1 MHAIIDAGKVTDASN
16 YYQTF
21 PGEPTIKPDSDFA
34 ITLNAQ
40 GKIDPA
46 DLLNPM
52 SVASLTDRLLA
63 LGEDRALIVCHGTP
77 GDGLAIPLINNPA
90 PNAPTATPDALHDI
104 NQYAVTR
111 DGIAAIKKLP
121 AKTDQD
127 AAKQAK
133 AIMDLLN
140 NMRTFTN
147 GRYFDPPLSSGQKS
161 GDYEALFSRLL
172 DRDAT
177 NKKYSR
183 AQLDQLIDKRQKL
196 QGKFARI
203 EVRACNIGKNPPY
216 MKVLREFLGAREL
229 VAPKVVHFGATF
241 TVDVDANFSTAGF
254 DRETRGVIGAR
265 GHQPQRV
272 DAQGTEVS
280 IPFPGIPPTRSFD
293 VNSAP
298 GDDVFMRQWLVRV
311 HPHVF
316 EGWMA
321 AKNVSFVR
329 DFIKQ
334 KIFVDDKRYKDRAPL
349 PLEGMWLVE
358 DDNTPFTIPN
368 TSPDPLAPPTV
379 TLPSFAL
386 PLEKEYRQFLV
397 CNPP

>member
-1 MHAIIDAGKVTDASN
+1 MHPIIDAVKVNDAIS

-52 SVASLTDRLLA
+52 NVASLTDRLLA

-77 GDGLAIPLINNPA
+77 NEGLAIPLINNPS

-104 NQYAVTR
+104 NQYGATR
-111 DGIAAIKKLP
+111 DGIAAIKKMP
-121 AKTDQD
+121 ANTDQE

-133 AIMDLLN
+133 AMVDLLN
-140 NMRTFTN
+140 VMRTFRN
-147 GRYFDPPLSSGQKS
+147 ARYFDPPLTPGQKF
-161 GDYEALFSRLL
+161 GDYQTLFNRLL
-172 DRDAT
+172 DQDAI

-183 AQLDQLIDKRQKL
+183 AQLDKLVDNRQKL
-196 QGKFARI
+196 QNRFARI

-216 MKVLREFLGAREL
+216 MKVLREFLGAREV
-229 VAPKVVHFGATF
+229 VAPRVVHFGATY
-241 TVDVDANFSTAGF
+241 TVDINANFSAAGF
-254 DRETRGVIGAR
+254 DRETQGVIGAK
-265 GHQPQRV
+265 GHQPERV
-272 DAQGTEVS
+272 DAQGAQIP
-280 IPFPGIPPTRSFD
+280 IPFPDIPPTRSFD

-298 GDDVFMRQWLVRV
+298 GDDVFIRQWLINV

-321 AKNVSFVR
+321 AKAASFVR
-329 DFIKQ
+329 DFIKK
-334 KIFVDDKRYKDRAPL
+334 KIFADDKRYQDRAPL
-349 PLEGMWLVE
+349 PIEGMWLVE

-368 TSPDPLAPPTV
+368 PVPDPINPTL

-386 PLEKEYRQFLV
+386 PLEQEYRQFLV

>member
-1 MHAIIDAGKVTDASN
+1 MHAIIDALKVADAIN
-16 YYQTF
+16 FYQTF

-40 GKIDPA
+40 GRIDPA

-52 SVASLTDRLLA
+52 NLASLTDRLLA

-77 GDGLAIPLINNPA
+77 NEGLAIPLINNPA

-111 DGIAAIKKLP
+111 DGIAAIKKMP

-140 NMRTFTN
+140 AMRTFVN
-147 GRYFDPPLSSGQKS
+147 ARYFDPPLSPGQKF
-161 GDYEALFSRLL
+161 GDYEALFNRLL
-172 DRDAT
+172 DQDAV

-183 AQLDQLIDKRQKL
+183 AQLDQFIDKRQKL
-196 QGKFARI
+196 QTRFARI
-203 EVRACNIGKNPPY
+203 EVRACNIGKNQPY

-229 VAPKVVHFGATF
+229 VAPKVVQFGATF
-241 TVDVDANFSTAGF
+241 TVDVNANFSTAGF
-254 DRETRGVIGAR
+254 DRETRGAIGAT
-265 GHQPQRV
+265 GHQPERV
-272 DAQGTEVS
+272 DAQGTEIP
-280 IPFPGIPPTRSFD
+280 IPFPNMPPTRSFD

-298 GDDVFMRQWLVRV
+298 GDDVFMRQWLIRV

-321 AKNVSFVR
+321 AKNISFVR
-329 DFIKQ
+329 DFIRQ
-334 KIFVDDKRYKDRAPL
+334 KIFADDKRYKDRAPL
-349 PLEGMWLVE
+349 PTEGMWLVE

-368 TSPDPLAPPTV
+368 TSGDPLAAPTV